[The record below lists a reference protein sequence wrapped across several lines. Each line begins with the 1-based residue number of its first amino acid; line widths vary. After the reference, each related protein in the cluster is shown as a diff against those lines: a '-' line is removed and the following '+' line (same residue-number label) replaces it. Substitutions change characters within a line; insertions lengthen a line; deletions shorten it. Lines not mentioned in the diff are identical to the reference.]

1 MLTIYSMNIY
11 KYDTY
16 KSIIKLKIDALRKDS
31 VKSISLGTLAK
42 TCGIQKTYISKV
54 LNHDGHFNSD
64 QLYSIGNALK
74 FTTKEISYLFLLLE
88 YEKSEH
94 PKRRDFLKKKIDKVK
109 SQYLKSENYLT
120 DKELPQNSLTLK
132 YHLNPNALLV
142 HMYLTIPKY
151 RLNTDSIAQ
160 KIKVTKNEFLNIL
173 DLLQDLKYI
182 SYKDN
187 KIEVL
192 KENIH
197 LSKDSELYPFYKTL
211 IKVKT
216 IEKIQ
221 NDSVSSDYNFS
232 VIFSSSEKAKQEVQE
247 HFMNFLKTIEE
258 IVKKSK
264 CEEVYQVNF
273 DLISW

>member
-1 MLTIYSMNIY
+1 MNVY
-11 KYDTY
+11 KYDAY
-16 KSIIKLKIDALRKDS
+16 KSIIKLKISSLKENRIKS
-31 VKSISLGTLAK
+31 VSLGRLAEM
-42 TCGIQKTYISKV
+42 CSIQKSYISKV
-54 LNHDGHFNSD
+54 LNHDGHFSSD
-64 QLYSIGNALK
+64 QLYAICNALK
-74 FTTKEISYLFLLLE
+74 FTPKEMSYLFLLFE

-94 PKRRDFLKKKIDKVK
+94 PKRREILKKELDKIK
-109 SQYLKSENYLT
+109 SNYLKSENYLSN
-120 DKELPQNSLTLK
+120 KELTLNNLSLK

-151 RLNTDSIAQ
+151 RLNIEAIGQ
-160 KIKVTKNEFLNIL
+160 KINISKNEMLNIL

-182 SYKDN
+182 SYKEN

-197 LSKDSELYPFYKTL
+197 LSKDSELYQYYKTL

-221 NDSVSSDYNFS
+221 NDSASKDYNFS
-232 VIFSSSEKAKQEVQE
+232 VIFSSDEKAKQEIRE
-247 HFMNFLKTIEE
+247 HFMSFLKKVEE
-258 IVKKSK
+258 IVKKAK
-264 CEEVYQVNF
+264 CEEVYQMNF